1 MYYTAA
7 NTKFSSWICIQII
20 KLFTHFT
27 QEIAFPPLP
36 LSPWSQAQV
45 HKQKASTAYIL
56 IDNM

>member
-1 MYYTAA
+1 MNYTAA

-27 QEIAFPPLP
+27 QEIAFPPLS
-36 LSPWSQAQV
+36 LWSQAQV
-45 HKQKASTAYIL
+45 QKQEASTAYIL